1 MYGQGGVNFAVQH
14 TVGVGQ
20 RAGQSCFQ
28 RCALFRHIAIAH
40 DQVILLAG
48 VFGCQ
53 LRCQLNQPLLHTAAA
68 AHLGGGGDH
77 AVLAVK
83 GQNRFDLQKSP
94 RQRCGAANAAAALQ
108 VLQRIQRKIH
118 HRVIDQPLG
127 QFAQRVKRHTA
138 HRIARHLN
146 RQCTQTDA
154 GAFAVE
160 HFHGQLR
167 VFLGGKT
174 HQVVGAGKALCD
186 HQHDHM
192 GVALAGD
199 RAIHIFN
206 ILRAGQAGFEI
217 LVFLAGIDRFYRNI
231 NVIAVA
237 LGPACHH
244 QRHTENGVFFQIFLR
259 QIAAG
264 IGNNGDLIGC
274 FHSILLDQNTKPGSA
289 AH

>member
-1 MYGQGGVNFAVQH
+1 
-14 TVGVGQ
+14 
-20 RAGQSCFQ
+20 
-28 RCALFRHIAIAH
+28 
-40 DQVILLAG
+40 
-48 VFGCQ
+48 
-53 LRCQLNQPLLHTAAA
+53 
-68 AHLGGGGDH
+68 
-77 AVLAVK
+77 
-83 GQNRFDLQKSP
+83 
-94 RQRCGAANAAAALQ
+94 
-108 VLQRIQRKIH
+108 
-118 HRVIDQPLG
+118 
-127 QFAQRVKRHTA
+127 
-138 HRIARHLN
+138 
-146 RQCTQTDA
+146 
-154 GAFAVE
+154 
-160 HFHGQLR
+160 
-167 VFLGGKT
+167 
-174 HQVVGAGKALCD
+174 
-186 HQHDHM
+186 M

-199 RAIHIFN
+199 RAVHILN